1 MLNALAGMAVIKRP
15 TEPCMQLPAVPTALS
30 VRSLGSDSLE
40 KRRRE
45 RQGGNHSPLT
55 NATFFF
61 LAREISQ
68 KAAKFSLFLSEMNH
82 FQFVYS
88 SRYCLP

>member
-30 VRSLGSDSLE
+30 MRSLGSDSLE

-45 RQGGNHSPLT
+45 RQGGNHSLLT
-55 NATFFF
+55 NTTFF